1 MAYRV
6 MFQGSKDEQKFLFS
20 NYDDA
25 FNFASMAVDNGT
37 FQDYE
42 LIKKDDDSYER
53 HYFEPTPIEVTIM
66 GVDD

>member
-6 MFQGSKDEQKFLFS
+6 SFEGSNDRQQFLFH

-25 FNFASMAVDNGT
+25 FNFASMAVEYGT
-37 FQDYE
+37 FQEYE
-42 LIKKDDDSYER
+42 LIKKGETYER
-53 HYFEPTPIEVTIM
+53 SYFEPEPIEVTVM

>member
-1 MAYRV
+1 MYRV
-6 MFQGSKDEQKFLFS
+6 MFEGSKDEQRFLFN

-42 LIKKDDDSYER
+42 LIKKEDGSYER
-53 HYFEPTPIEVTIM
+53 SYYEPAPIKVTVV
-66 GVDD
+66 GVDE

>member
-1 MAYRV
+1 MSYRV
-6 MFQGSKDEQKFLFS
+6 KLQGSPDEQRFEFH

-42 LIKKDDDSYER
+42 LIKKEDGTYER
-53 HYFEPTPIEVTIM
+53 SYFEPEPIEVTVM